1 MINLPFFER
10 LKIKEKAGN
19 WTERKVKIGPI
30 LAAVLYIL
38 PGSLGGVRADDFEKN
53 LPPQSKI
60 VEVYQPQ
67 DKINHQFAQLD
78 LRKLKIEDLIKIGV
92 TIEAV
97 KDLVNQ
103 SKEDKEAAKQAL
115 ELTRKLNDVEAIR
128 DFFKDRG
135 GFSIDTKNI
144 KVVSNSSVYY
154 YSSLAEL
161 TKQALSLSLK
171 PLGIYQ
177 VGSVQDIAK
186 ISRERKELRENP
198 EVNQTK
204 IPPPGTLEPPR
215 YEANINI
222 LINLEQ
228 KDIEKSLKTS
238 LGDTGFTNYL
248 KYLEIFTELR
258 KTKVVIILLSEF
270 LDKHTNQKIQLISFG
285 TPMEVEKMQNQM
297 TRLYWRFRAENYKM
311 EKEEIKI
318 PLAILS
324 TCDNLYKILKE
335 EESQKEPE
343 KREKS
348 EVNKQEENVSRPIL
362 VASIVDL
369 EKLYSKE

>member
-38 PGSLGGVRADDFEKN
+38 PGSLGGVRADNFEKN

-177 VGSVQDIAK
+177 VGSVQDIEK

-198 EVNQTK
+198 EVNQKK

-215 YEANINI
+215 YEANITI

-238 LGDTGFTNYL
+238 LGDTGFTSYL
-248 KYLEIFTELR
+248 KYLEFFTELR

>member
-67 DKINHQFAQLD
+67 DKINNQFAQLD

-198 EVNQTK
+198 EVDQTK
-204 IPPPGTLEPPR
+204 IAPPGTLEPPR

-335 EESQKEPE
+335 EETQKEPE

>member
-204 IPPPGTLEPPR
+204 IAPPGTLEPPR
-215 YEANINI
+215 YEANITI

-238 LGDTGFTNYL
+238 LGDTGFTSYL

>member
-198 EVNQTK
+198 EVDQTK
-204 IPPPGTLEPPR
+204 IAPPGTLEPPR
-215 YEANINI
+215 YEANITI

-258 KTKVVIILLSEF
+258 KTKVVIILISEF

-335 EESQKEPE
+335 EEAHKEPE